1 MQLEHSYAPPFSSA
15 KDPIAIAGYVAN
27 NIISGKMP
35 ILTWRD
41 IQKGVIEDYTIIDVR
56 TKQEFQLG
64 AIPNAI
70 NIPVDEM
77 RQRINEVPK
86 DKPICIYCL
95 VGLRGYLAQQ
105 ILIGNGF
112 ENVYNLSGGYKIY
125 KTIISLSHEINKEN
139 ENTKPQYSSKPVM
152 EKISKIRLK

>member
-1 MQLEHSYAPPFSSA
+1 MARHS
-15 KDPIAIAGYVAN
+15 
-27 NIISGKMP
+27 
-35 ILTWRD
+35 
-41 IQKGVIEDYTIIDVR
+41 KGVIEDYTIIDVR

-152 EKISKIRLK
+152 EKISKNTIKVDACGLQCRVYFKIKNKIDEIKEGDVIK